1 MVNEVA
7 QSNEPAAY
15 ICPSIGALVL
25 KLPPDILPP
34 FVHRVSNIETNNSVD
49 KTIPTTALRTF
60 VTAFPPPLPGLPPS
74 EKANDAYSAI
84 SRVLIPR
91 LLGYI
96 VVPTGMDNLPSPPP
110 GILNIGSEAG
120 VSSEAID
127 VLTDIIRCF
136 GPMLKDAEKQALQK
150 TLLDIIHDERTVG
163 VVKKKAVVAVS
174 ILSLYMPDALLKS
187 FINQILSNFQNDDL
201 EAYKRR
207 LLISITGSLARS
219 IPSRL
224 GPYLKSLV
232 PFVLKPLS
240 EDEYE
245 QAMTDLAEDGDA
257 DPEMDDIR
265 EAALVALEGLLS
277 CCSNDMRPFTNDALS
292 AILLYLG
299 YEPNAASDEDDE
311 EMGGTQEDE
320 DADDDFG
327 GEDEDFEQDNAFSDD
342 EDSSWK
348 IRRCAAKAAYA
359 IISTRSNGD
368 LLDNGTLY
376 DRVASV
382 LVKRFKEREE
392 NVRLEIL
399 MALALLVRKTGE
411 GASIGI
417 VHLPDNDIA
426 MDQGPRSRKRRR
438 VDSITDAFGSAGAF
452 SSTLGLSSP
461 AASPSPVSGPR
472 AELAQLSPA
481 IVKGVSQLLKQ
492 SSIPTKQTAM
502 SLLRDIVLVQNGGI
516 SDNLSKILDP
526 LVELIKSSPNLPS
539 GSASTAVGGAAA
551 TSGGAIRIEALHL
564 AGAMCDTHSSRILAP
579 YMEGMISS
587 TIIAAKD
594 NYYKVS
600 GEALMTIESIVKTIT
615 PPRSAGTEQQRKAFL
630 TNIYDV
636 ISSKATSGDADLEV
650 RQKAIHAL
658 GVLVARTSG
667 SGSAKLLAAT
677 KRTKALDV
685 LQDRLKNETTRL
697 SAVKAIEIVT
707 VSATDQNDLQASW
720 TRTVALELGAQ
731 LRKADRSL
739 RSASLSSLRSLV
751 YNQISLSKL
760 DDKTVHDLAE
770 LLLALVNARD
780 LNLLGVAMA
789 ITSKLVQKNPQQV
802 VNDKLIQAMCGVVQ
816 SPLGGRVFEA
826 FLTLVQCIGEQG
838 AGQRLMQGFLQDVG
852 VGGDQAIVGK
862 AIGTLLVS
870 GGPSV
875 GVGLQDFEGEL
886 RSSKDAKRQCLALS
900 VLGEAGYRMG
910 TSSPLQPA
918 TFTKYFSYK
927 TDVVPRAAATALG
940 RAGASNINVYLP
952 VILSYTG
959 QSGQTQYLSLYSIKE
974 ILQHAGTSR
983 SDISPYTKQIWDNL
997 LAASQNEDNKALGA
1011 ECIGRISSIEPQTFL
1026 PLLQV
1031 RRGGHSSVTSNAV

>member
-1 MVNEVA
+1 MVSG
-7 QSNEPAAY
+7 QSGSKTPMANC
-15 ICPSIGALVL
+15 CPSIGALVL

-49 KTIPTTALRTF
+49 KSIPTTALRTF
-60 VTAFPPPLPGLPPS
+60 VTAFPPPLPGLPPP
-74 EKANDAYSAI
+74 EKSNDAYSAI

-96 VVPTGMDNLPSPPP
+96 VVPTGIENLPSPPP
-110 GILNIGSEAG
+110 GMLNIGSESG

-150 TLLDIIHDERTVG
+150 TLLEILHDERTVS
-163 VVKKKAVVAVS
+163 VVKKKAVVAIS
-174 ILSLYMPDALLKS
+174 ILSLYLPDALLKS
-187 FINQILSNFQNDDL
+187 FVSQLLSNFQDEDL

-207 LLISITGSLARS
+207 LLISITGSIARS

-224 GPYLKSLV
+224 GPYLKNLV
-232 PFVLKPLS
+232 PFVLDPLS

-245 QAMTDLAEDGDA
+245 QAMTDMAEDGDV
-257 DPEMDDIR
+257 DPEVDEIR

-277 CCSNDMRPFTNDALS
+277 CCSNDMRPFTSDALS

-299 YEPNAASDEDDE
+299 YEPNAASEEDDE
-311 EMGGTQEDE
+311 EMAGTQADE
-320 DADDDFG
+320 DDDEFG

-376 DRVASV
+376 DKVAPV

-411 GASIGI
+411 AASIGI
-417 VHLPDNDIA
+417 VHLPDNDII

-438 VDSITDAFGSAGAF
+438 VDSITDGLGSAGAF
-452 SSTLGLSSP
+452 SSTLGLNSP

-472 AELAQLSPA
+472 AELAGLSPT

-492 SSIPTKQTAM
+492 SSTPTKQTAM

-516 SDNLSKILDP
+516 SDSLREILDP
-526 LVELIKSSPNLPS
+526 LESLIKSSSNLPS
-539 GSASTAVGGAAA
+539 GSSSTAVGGAAA

-564 AGAMCDTHSSRILAP
+564 AGAICDTHSSRILAP
-579 YMEGMISS
+579 YMEGVISS
-587 TIIAAKD
+587 TMVAAKD

-600 GEALMTIESIVKTIT
+600 GEALVTTESIVKAVT

-636 ISSKATSGDADLEV
+636 VCTKATSSDTDLEV

-667 SGSAKLLAAT
+667 SGSAKLLPAT
-677 KRTKALDV
+677 KRTKALDI

-697 SAVKAIEIVT
+697 SAVKAIEIVL
-707 VSATDQNDLQASW
+707 VSAADQNDLQAPW

-739 RSASLSSLRSLV
+739 RSACLSALRSLV
-751 YNQISLSKL
+751 FNQTSLSKL
-760 DDKTVHDLAE
+760 DDKTVHELAE
-770 LLLALVNARD
+770 LLLSIVNARD

-789 ITSKLVQKNPQQV
+789 ILSRLVQKNFHEV
-802 VNDKLIQAMCGVVQ
+802 VNDKLIEAMCGVVQ
-816 SPLGGRVFEA
+816 SPLGGRVFDA

-838 AGQRLMQGFLQDVG
+838 AGQLLMQAFLQDVG

-862 AIGTLLVS
+862 AIGTLLIS
-870 GGPSV
+870 GGQSV
-875 GVGLQDFEGEL
+875 GVGLKDFEKEL
-886 RSSKDAKRQCLALS
+886 RSSKDPKRQCLALS
-900 VLGEAGYRMG
+900 ILGEAGYRMG
-910 TSSPLQPA
+910 TSSPLNPP
-918 TFTKYFSYK
+918 TFTKYFSSG
-927 TDVVPRAAATALG
+927 TDAVPRAAATALG
-940 RAGASNINVYLP
+940 RAGAGNINVYLP

-959 QSGQTQYLSLYSIKE
+959 QPGPTQYLSLYSIKE
-974 ILQHAGTSR
+974 ILQNAGTSR
-983 SDISPYTKQIWDNL
+983 SDISPYTRQIWDNL

-1031 RRGGHSSVTSNAV
+1031 CQVSRSESHI